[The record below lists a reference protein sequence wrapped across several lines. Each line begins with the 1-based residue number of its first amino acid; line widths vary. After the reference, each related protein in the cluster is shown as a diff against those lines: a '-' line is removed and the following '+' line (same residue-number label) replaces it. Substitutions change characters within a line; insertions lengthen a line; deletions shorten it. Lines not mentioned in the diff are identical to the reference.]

1 MSNRTRTVRLSR
13 LHETLVYAC
22 VSVLLLSG
30 LLWLLFHYFVIIN
43 TEFGKAH
50 HPVEAWS
57 LKVHGFAA
65 IGMLILFGSLMPAH
79 IRNAWQH
86 RQKRWTGGFM
96 IGVMVTLS
104 LSGYGLYYLGGEE
117 ARDWTSILHWV
128 AGILSVLGLAIH
140 VWQGRRKAI
149 LRSRYISTIQHEPV
163 DQHPALHVVR
173 RHRDG

>member
-1 MSNRTRTVRLSR
+1 MANRTSTVRLSR
-13 LHETLVYAC
+13 LHEAWVYAC

-57 LKVHGFAA
+57 LKVHGFVAM
-65 IGMLILFGSLMPAH
+65 GMLVLFGSLMPGH
-79 IRNAWQH
+79 IRNAWRH

-96 IGVMVTLS
+96 IGLMVTLA
-104 LSGYGLYYLGGEE
+104 LSGYGLYYFGGEE
-117 ARDWTSILHWV
+117 VRDWTGILHWV
-128 AGILSVLGLAIH
+128 VGILSVFALAIH

-149 LRSRYISTIQHEPV
+149 LRSRNISIIPHESG
-163 DQHPALHVVR
+163 DHHATLHVVK